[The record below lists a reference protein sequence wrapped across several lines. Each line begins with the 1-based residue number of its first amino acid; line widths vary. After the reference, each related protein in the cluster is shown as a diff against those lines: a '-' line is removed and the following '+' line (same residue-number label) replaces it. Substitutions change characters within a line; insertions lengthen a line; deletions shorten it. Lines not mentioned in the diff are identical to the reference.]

1 MLITVQKR
9 QARRLT
15 KGNIMFKNNIGSTD
29 RIIRIAIGVALIAAF
44 FFVPTMPLRFVALIA
59 GVIAIGTAVIN
70 SCLLYTILGLST
82 KKS

>member
-1 MLITVQKR
+1 
-9 QARRLT
+9 
-15 KGNIMFKNNIGSTD
+15 MFKKNVGSTD

-44 FFVPTMPLRFVALIA
+44 FFVPTLPFRYVALVA

-70 SCLLYTILGLST
+70 SCLLYTILGLNT